1 LYLVSQPRD
10 LANVSPPVLLQ
21 APRYPA
27 YDGSNLV
34 KLITAHRIL
43 IGTAIVFF
51 IFFSLWELRNYLQL
65 SNAWAAARS
74 ILYLFVA
81 AGFGIYFRFLKRW
94 YG

>member
-1 LYLVSQPRD
+1 
-10 LANVSPPVLLQ
+10 LQ
-21 APRYPA
+21 APRDPA

-51 IFFSLWELRNYLQL
+51 IFFSLWELRNYLQM
-65 SNAWAAARS
+65 SNTWAAARS

-81 AGFGIYFRFLKRW
+81 AGFGIYFKFLKRW